1 MALIK
6 EIKQPDGVT
15 TTYHVVSYVASNTGA
30 NTILTVTSYIDEAA
44 AREAMAGSHMPYR
57 KSDTFTVPYDEG
69 MTINRAYEYLLT
81 ISKYE
86 GAESTI
92 DFPDEVTGEELIGM
106 IEEVM

>member
-6 EIKQPDGVT
+6 EIKQNDGVT
-15 TTYHVVSYVASNTGA
+15 TGYHVVSYVAANTGA
-30 NTILTVTSYIDEAA
+30 NTVVTVTSYIDEAA

-57 KSDTFTVPYDEG
+57 RTDTFTAPYDEG
-69 MTINRAYEYLLT
+69 MTLARAYEYLLALA
-81 ISKYE
+81 KYE
-86 GAESTI
+86 GAESTV

>member
-15 TTYHVVSYVASNTGA
+15 TSCHVVSYIGSNTAA
-30 NTILTVTSYIDEAA
+30 NTVITVTSYIDEAA
-44 AREAMAGSHMPYR
+44 SREALAGSPIPYR
-57 KSDTFTVPYDEG
+57 KSESFTVPYDEG
-69 MTINRAYEYLLT
+69 MTLARAYEYLLAT
-81 ISKYE
+81 PKFE
-86 GAESTI
+86 GGESTI

>member
-15 TTYHVVSYVASNTGA
+15 TSYHAVTYVGSNTAA
-30 NTILTVTSYIDEAA
+30 NTVLTVTSFIDEAA
-44 AREAMAGSHMPYR
+44 SREALAGSPIPYR
-57 KSDTFTVPYDEG
+57 KSESFTIPYDEG
-69 MTINRAYEYLLT
+69 MTLARAYEYLLT
-81 ISKYE
+81 TPKFE

-106 IEEVM
+106 IKEVM